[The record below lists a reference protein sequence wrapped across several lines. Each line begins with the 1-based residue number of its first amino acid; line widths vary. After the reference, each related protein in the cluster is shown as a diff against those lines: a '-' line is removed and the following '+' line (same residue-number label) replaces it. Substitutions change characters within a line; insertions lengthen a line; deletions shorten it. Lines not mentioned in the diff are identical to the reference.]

1 MPQIHLGT
9 YLTSGHKTTNA
20 VKWALEVMIPRIM
33 SLGDR
38 SLADDSLR
46 LDIERNGG
54 KSSLVGG
61 NETDAR

>member
-1 MPQIHLGT
+1 M
-9 YLTSGHKTTNA
+9 
-20 VKWALEVMIPRIM
+20 KWALEVMIQR
-33 SLGDR
+33 LLLFGDR